1 MQIKHHI
8 GRRNQ
13 QRVRLLSYNI
23 QAGVD
28 TRKYSHYVTQSWKH
42 VLPHKGR
49 LLNLNR
55 IASIIGEYDVVGLQE
70 VDSGSLRSGFIDQ
83 IEYLSHQ
90 CGFPFSH
97 KQVNRSLGKLAQYSN
112 GLLSR
117 MRPTNVSEYKLPG
130 LPGRGAMIC
139 QFGNNQDLTVC
150 IIHLALS
157 RRARLRQLGFIA
169 EIVKDMPQ
177 VVIMG
182 DLNCSCDSHELS
194 LLMAKVGLQEPLCD
208 KSTFPSWRP
217 MRKLDHILVSQS
229 LVVENARVVNY
240 PLSDHLPI
248 GIDVVLPLKEDV
260 AA

>member
-1 MQIKHHI
+1 MNGK
-8 GRRNQ
+8 GA
-13 QRVRLLSYNI
+13 QRIRLLSYNI
-23 QAGVD
+23 QAGID
-28 TRKYSHYVTQSWKH
+28 TRKYSHYLTKSWKH

-83 IEYLSHQ
+83 IEYLAHQ

-117 MRPTNVSEYKLPG
+117 MRPSSVNEYKLPG

-139 QFGNNQDLTVC
+139 QFGDRQGLAVC
-150 IIHLALS
+150 IIHLALG
-157 RRARLRQLGFIA
+157 RRARKRQLGFIG
-169 EIVKDMPQ
+169 EIVKDLPQ
-177 VVIMG
+177 LVVMG

-194 LLMAKVGLQEPLCD
+194 RLMDKVGLHEPLCD

-217 MRKLDHILVSQS
+217 MRKLDHILVTES
-229 LVVENARVVNY
+229 LIVEDARVVNY

-248 GIDVVLPLKEDV
+248 SIDVLLPMKGGV